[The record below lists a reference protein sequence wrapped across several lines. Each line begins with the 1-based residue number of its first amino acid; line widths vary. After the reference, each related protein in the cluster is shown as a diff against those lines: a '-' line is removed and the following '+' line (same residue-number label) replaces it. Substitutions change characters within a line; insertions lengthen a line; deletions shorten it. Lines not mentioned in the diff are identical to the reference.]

1 MRILWGLLTFPA
13 PVVDEAAFSP
23 PAVPEGDLFKAMYP

>member
-1 MRILWGLLTFPA
+1 MGILWGLLTWA
-13 PVVDEAAFSP
+13 VPVVDEAAFPP